1 MENNPYHVG
10 HVSITYASQLSI
22 HLVLQIVSDKSIT
35 SSNTESKLYFHK
47 DILWKIEQWSFE
59 SRNQLR

>member
-10 HVSITYASQLSI
+10 QVSITYASQLSI

-47 DILWKIEQWSFE
+47 DIL
-59 SRNQLR
+59 